1 MELKEILS
9 LKQKLANTWE
19 LTHNST
25 RLNKIIKFK
34 NFKKPL
40 SLLIKIGNLAEEVK
54 HHPDMKLGWG
64 YLEIEITT
72 HSLQNLTEQDFKLAS
87 QIDNLINQTESVD

>member
-1 MELKEILS
+1 MDLKEILL
-9 LKQKLANTWE
+9 LKQKLANNWQ

-25 RLNKIIKFK
+25 RLNKLVHFK
-34 NFKKPL
+34 NFKKPFN
-40 SLLIKIGNLAEEVK
+40 LLIQIGNLAEELK

-72 HSLQNLTEQDFKLAS
+72 HSLQSLTVQDFNLAS
-87 QIDNLINQTESVD
+87 KIDDLMNEGGSVD